1 MLKTIAG
8 AILVGKYLVVKNQL
22 KADNR
27 PILHIRDRKVRG
39 NLPAKFMAIHKPT
52 FTYISSLYPTDKPNT
67 YTLDFQGIVYGL
79 EFMGDTATIKQIAK
93 GASA

>member
-22 KADNR
+22 KASHR
-27 PILHIRDRKVRG
+27 PILHIRDRRVRG
-39 NLPAKFMAIHKPT
+39 KLPAKFMAVHKPT
-52 FTYISSLYPTDKPNT
+52 FTYISSLYPTNKPNT
-67 YTLDFQGIVYGL
+67 YTLDYQGIVYQLDFEG
-79 EFMGDTATIKQIAK
+79 ESATIKQIAE